1 MDVQTESTDPLP
13 CESQSSGK
21 IRKGFKLF
29 GKRKPGNIFTI
40 RNKEDR
46 NNKSPVN
53 KSKSLDGLSETGE
66 SDLVQEPDRE
76 RGREVSQGEMEQR
89 EEEALR
95 EGSIQALACSRN
107 SVSSTSSAR
116 SHKFLSLLRGGRRG
130 TGDRRVHT
138 VSQPVGRQRRG
149 LKGLFGTVRLKSK
162 DKEEAPPSPLLKS
175 SRANSVE
182 IIKED
187 LTLTPKVQPRSL
199 DSPEKKNTEPVKSS
213 SSQDSRAS
221 TPSGTVDSRVT
232 ADSVSTPHEH
242 VPPLPTSQPP
252 LEPGDNSLSNLLAD
266 ISSLLTFES
275 ISGGGDVMANVEAE
289 WGKANAASKPTSPVY
304 KASIAS
310 SLTSMTARNAS
321 VAKASS
327 VDITM
332 TVPTKPL
339 APLAQATSSTATAAA
354 PSTIITP
361 TKASTLAT
369 SSDTLSSGFTANLST
384 STSIIKTSP
393 TLTARKPLWAHA
405 TAQSVSSTSSSPLLA
420 KSPLCPAAMT
430 STTLPPETSA
440 APVKCPSV
448 RPAVTFTVSML
459 PSETVVSPQ
468 LVPVVIKPSQVTS
481 PPPELAPVTLGPP
494 PSVALDRPS
503 SDQLDSVTTP
513 KLQTSTTRF
522 LSSAGGDSTEP
533 VAATAACAIST
544 NYFEPLISKMA
555 TLSSSSATDAASVAK
570 PTLTSAETHSCQT
583 PTSLATLPQ
592 LCPPPVLSSTYKT
605 HPSPSPVSAPPSAA
619 LTEIP
624 ARTEENTQLPT
635 DGVAS
640 AATVTETPTSTAPTQ
655 NQTSQ
660 FKSTFLQGQTADL
673 LAKDPPAQPL
683 TSDAKERPAQ
693 FETVQSKISFDVD
706 QITSE
711 DPPALET
718 SEDILVS
725 LSTVSPAADSESA
738 GTPAPLSA
746 SVPSP
751 VSSLSSPSWPSEAPA
766 KIVGSRGASLDG
778 QVGSLTS
785 KEPPRAQAVPSKKDE
800 EHNESQT
807 SLQGTPKEGK
817 AQHPKHS
824 GLSKIPV
831 VGGGRVGKLLV
842 RESHLV
848 DTEAVREPPTPETEK
863 ERPHFNSHD
872 AGSKDK
878 SFDASPAGLTSKR
891 TQEKSQ
897 QLPQAKVLTSSP
909 CDSKIPM
916 KHSPQPHTAS
926 QIPVAR
932 DTPRTKIP
940 VSRVPVRR
948 AVNKPAVAYGSSQ
961 IRK

>member
-40 RNKEDR
+40 RSKGDG

-53 KSKSLDGLSETGE
+53 KSKSLDGISETGE
-66 SDLVQEPDRE
+66 PDLVQEPDRD
-76 RGREVSQGEMEQR
+76 RGQEVSQGEMEQR
-89 EEEALR
+89 EEEALG
-95 EGSIQALACSRN
+95 EGGIQALAHSRN

-116 SHKFLSLLRGGRRG
+116 SLKFLSLLRGGRRG

-149 LKGLFGTVRLKSK
+149 LKGLFGTIRLKSK

-199 DSPEKKNTEPVKSS
+199 DSPETENTKSVKSL
-213 SSQDSRAS
+213 SSQDSTPS
-221 TPSGTVDSRVT
+221 TPSEAVDSRVT
-232 ADSVSTPHEH
+232 ADNVSTANEH

-289 WGKANAASKPTSPVY
+289 WGKANATSKPTSPVY
-304 KASIAS
+304 KPSMPTT
-310 SLTSMTARNAS
+310 LTSMTARNAS
-321 VAKASS
+321 VAKAPS
-327 VDITM
+327 VDVPM
-332 TVPTKPL
+332 TVPTQTV
-339 APLAQATSSTATAAA
+339 APPAQTASSTATAAA
-354 PSTIITP
+354 PGSIITT

-369 SSDTLSSGFTANLST
+369 SSDTLSSGFAANLSS

-393 TLTARKPLWAHA
+393 TLTARKLSSTHV
-405 TAQSVSSTSSSPLLA
+405 TAESVSSTSSSPLLT
-420 KSPLCPAAMT
+420 KSTLSSASMT
-430 STTLPPETSA
+430 TTTVPPKSSA

-448 RPAVTFTVSML
+448 SPAVTFTVSML

-468 LVPVVIKPSQVTS
+468 LVPLVVKPSQVTT
-481 PPPELAPVTLGPP
+481 PPPELPPVTHSP
-494 PSVALDRPS
+494 PSPVAFDQPS
-503 SDQLDSVTTP
+503 SDKLDSVTTP
-513 KLQTSTTRF
+513 KLQTSTTLS
-522 LSSAGGDSTEP
+522 LSSAGGESTEP
-533 VAATAACAIST
+533 VAATTVCTIST
-544 NYFEPLISKMA
+544 FSFEPLVSKTA
-555 TLSSSSATDAASVAK
+555 TFSSSTATDSASVSK
-570 PTLTSAETHSCQT
+570 PTLTSAEMDSNQT

-592 LCPPPVLSSTYKT
+592 VCPPILSSTFKT
-605 HPSPSPVSAPPSAA
+605 QPSPSPVSAPPTAT

-624 ARTEENTQLPT
+624 ARTKENTQLSL
-635 DGVAS
+635 DEVAP
-640 AATVTETPTSTAPTQ
+640 AAIIIETPTSTDPTP

-660 FKSTFLQGQTADL
+660 FKSTFGQGQTADFV
-673 LAKDPPAQPL
+673 AKDPPAQTL
-683 TSDAKERPAQ
+683 TSDAEERPAQ
-693 FETVQSKISFDVD
+693 IETVQSKLSFDVD

-711 DPPALET
+711 APPAQKRN
-718 SEDILVS
+718 EDILIS
-725 LSTVSPAADSESA
+725 LSKVSPAADSESA
-738 GTPAPLSA
+738 ITPTPLPA

-751 VSSLSSPSWPSEAPA
+751 VSSLSSPSWPSEAPS
-766 KIVGSRGASLDG
+766 KIVGSRGVSSDG
-778 QVGSLTS
+778 QVTSLTS
-785 KEPPRAQAVPSKKDE
+785 KEPPRAQSVPSKNDE
-800 EHNESQT
+800 QHNESQI

-817 AQHPKHS
+817 TQHPKPA

-831 VGGGRVGKLLV
+831 VGGGRVGKLPV
-842 RESHLV
+842 RESQHV
-848 DTEAVREPPTPETEK
+848 DTEAAREPPTPETEK
-863 ERPHFNSHD
+863 EKPHFNSHD

-878 SFDASPAGLTSKR
+878 SFDASPVGLTSKR

-897 QLPQAKVLTSSP
+897 QLPQPKVLTSSP
-909 CDSKIPM
+909 RDSKIPM
-916 KHSPQPHTAS
+916 KHSPQPTAS

>member
-40 RNKEDR
+40 RNKGDG
-46 NNKSPVN
+46 NNRSPVN
-53 KSKSLDGLSETGE
+53 KSKSLDGLSESGE
-66 SDLVQEPDRE
+66 PDLVQEPDRD
-76 RGREVSQGEMEQR
+76 RGQEVSQGVMEQR

-95 EGSIQALACSRN
+95 EGAIRALGHSRN
-107 SVSSTSSAR
+107 SVSSTGSAR
-116 SHKFLSLLRGGRRG
+116 SLKFLSLLRGGRRG

-149 LKGLFGTVRLKSK
+149 LKGLFGSVSLKSK

-199 DSPEKKNTEPVKSS
+199 DSPEEKESTEPVESW
-213 SSQDSRAS
+213 SSQDSTPS
-221 TPSGTVDSRVT
+221 TPSQTVDSRGT
-232 ADSVSTPHEH
+232 ADHVSTAPEH

-275 ISGGGDVMANVEAE
+275 ISGGGDVMANLEAE
-289 WGKANAASKPTSPVY
+289 WGKANAASKPSSPVY
-304 KASIAS
+304 KPSAPS
-310 SLTSMTARNAS
+310 SLTSGTARSAT

-327 VDITM
+327 VEVNM
-332 TVPTKPL
+332 SVPTQTL
-339 APLAQATSSTATAAA
+339 APAAQTTSSTATAAA
-354 PSTIITP
+354 PSTILTT

-393 TLTARKPLWAHA
+393 TLAARKPSSAHVA
-405 TAQSVSSTSSSPLLA
+405 AENVSATSSSPLLT
-420 KSPLCPAAMT
+420 KS
-430 STTLPPETSA
+430 TLSSASMATAIVAPKTSA
-440 APVKCPSV
+440 APVKCPPVS
-448 RPAVTFTVSML
+448 PPVTFTVSML

-468 LVPVVIKPSQVTS
+468 LAPLVIKPSQVTN
-481 PPPELAPVTLGPP
+481 PPPESAPVTHGPP
-494 PSVALDRPS
+494 SPVAFGQAPSDR
-503 SDQLDSVTTP
+503 LDSVNTA
-513 KLQTSTTRF
+513 KLQTSTICF
-522 LSSAGGDSTEP
+522 PSSQAGGESTEP
-533 VAATAACAIST
+533 VAATTVCTVST
-544 NYFEPLISKMA
+544 SSFQPLVTKTA
-555 TLSSSSATDAASVAK
+555 TLSSSTATDLAALSK
-570 PTLTSAETHSCQT
+570 PTLTSAETGSHQT
-583 PTSLATLPQ
+583 PTSLATLRQ
-592 LCPPPVLSSTYKT
+592 VCPSPILSSPYKSQ
-605 HPSPSPVSAPPSAA
+605 PSPSPVSAPPAA
-619 LTEIP
+619 TLTEIP
-624 ARTEENTQLPT
+624 ARTEEHPQLSL
-635 DGVAS
+635 DEVAP
-640 AATVTETPTSTAPTQ
+640 AATITETLASTAPTQ

-660 FKSTFLQGQTADL
+660 FKSTFDKGQTADFV
-673 LAKDPPAQPL
+673 AKDPPAQRL
-683 TSDAKERPAQ
+683 TSDAKEQPAQ
-693 FETVQSKISFDVD
+693 IETVRFKLSFDVD
-706 QITSE
+706 RLKNE
-711 DPPALET
+711 DPPALKT
-718 SEDILVS
+718 NEDNLIS
-725 LSTVSPAADSESA
+725 LSKGSPAADCES
-738 GTPAPLSA
+738 APLSA

-751 VSSLSSPSWPSEAPA
+751 VSSISSPSWLSEAPS
-766 KIVGSRGASLDG
+766 KIIGSRGVSLDG
-778 QVGSLTS
+778 EVGSLTS

-800 EHNESQT
+800 QHDELQM

-817 AQHPKHS
+817 TQHPKPS

-831 VGGGRVGKLLV
+831 VGGGRVGKLPV
-842 RESHLV
+842 REGQHV
-848 DTEAVREPPTPETEK
+848 DTEAVREPPTPEAEK

-878 SFDASPAGLTSKR
+878 SFDACTVGLSSKQ

-897 QLPQAKVLTSSP
+897 QLPQPKVLNSSP
-909 CDSKIPM
+909 RDSKIPM

-948 AVNKPAVAYGSSQ
+948 VVNKPAVAYGNSQ